1 MRHGASGER
10 SAAGKTIQER
20 VRPPFDI
27 GAQTFFDA
35 GMILRSGT
43 AILAAMLLASCVT
56 KSPPAT
62 EIPEAAVLPLAL
74 DSDFSFRKTIRY
86 LNQRKFTQVQIPRGN
101 ESLAFQR
108 NWINYGALSAAE
120 RREREGTYFDIF
132 WRARRPADITVRFEY
147 RQAKLGNA
155 VRAKE
160 TFVPQARGTVK
171 SSFSVIGDEFH
182 WDGPVTE
189 WRCLLIENGK
199 IVGFTQSYLWK

>member
-1 MRHGASGER
+1 M
-10 SAAGKTIQER
+10 T
-20 VRPPFDI
+20 P
-27 GAQTFFDA
+27 
-35 GMILRSGT
+35 RSGT
-43 AILAAMLLASCVT
+43 AVLAALLLASCVT

-62 EIPEAAVLPLAL
+62 EIPEATVLPLAL

-86 LNQRKFTQVQIPRGN
+86 LNQKKFTDVPIPRGN
-101 ESLAFQR
+101 ETLAFQR
-108 NWINYGALSAAE
+108 SWMNYGALTASE

-147 RQAKLGNA
+147 RQAELGNA

-171 SSFSVIGDEFH
+171 SSFSVIGDEFQ